1 MPNTVDLAFDIDKF
15 DASKKITYDGLIE
28 IYELTKKISSAPIQI
43 GSTGGWGELKAQAS
57 SLRDSVEQLQS
68 SYANLSNVQKN
79 YSQASKDEAKAS
91 SDLQKAKLNEAKA
104 SKETALASAAEAKAS
119 KDNAAA
125 MLLEAKAA
133 NELERAKTA
142 ANKVPK
148 APPQSQ
154 ADYVASVPFTINAA
168 GSEEATKA
176 AEAQGVAINEL
187 EAAQI
192 ADTIAAKEW
201 ANAQLQAAGVSADVN
216 AATADQVTESEALLK
231 AKEALA
237 FAQSEENV
245 QLQGYKLQTQQATLA
260 AKEQA
265 AAGLEL
271 GEVEIEL
278 ATDYE
283 ILSKAWTEATLRA
296 KNLSIAAAGIN
307 EQWAIRAA
315 ENATLDAKALGD
327 ELKRLDSTVGQTAKR
342 VGDYN
347 AGVKQVQVVNQGAA
361 SAGGGFLNTMSKQ
374 RILFLDLGRIA
385 TDQAFSLR
393 AIATNFALFGP
404 AVTIG
409 AVAVA
414 LLTKAFF
421 SNSQESEKAQE
432 KIKKYNEEVQNIKD
446 NFKDSATINSD
457 ALGNTDASAIRAQ
470 QLSAVVQDQTKSYRD
485 RNQALNELKEINKQY
500 FGDLSIEKGAV
511 DKVREATEQYTEALV
526 NQAVIKGL
534 EEEITKVGAVYEK
547 QKKIV
552 QDLTQQETDRRN
564 KIADARFSN
573 TQAGKKNADFY
584 LDETDA
590 SRKLSVAL
598 QEQSRILQPLQKR
611 WDDLKNEIQAAT
623 LESLNFKPLKKVGPG
638 AKDTELKDAKDKEY
652 EDDIKREIQLNKDLS
667 KADEIGFS
675 DRMRFR
681 TEAYGKEAELLDADY
696 NRSVQTE
703 KDKLN
708 DVLKYDKASK
718 NQKIN
723 AQNEF
728 DSQMQF
734 LDQKRN
740 AESEQLALGLEMDK
754 MIILTSSHAAL
765 LDEDKKSNQLFL
777 DQQADFNKKQE
788 DAAQK
793 SADKSQT
800 DIAATRDAL
809 LLALDKTRGNTV
821 ESERTFQASKLKI
834 EHDYLNASLEINIQY
849 TDEIIRL
856 ARLRKEDISK
866 EEAELLKLKKELAD
880 NNSQYQKQKSTTDS
894 KTWQTYFDGIASL
907 ATKTNGLI
915 KSLVDG
921 AYTKQENAIQDL
933 IKANNDWESAETTR
947 IENSSLSEQDKAAEL
962 IQTKDTAEDQ
972 DKKLAQEQKD
982 LEIRKA
988 RFAKASAIAQIIIN
1002 TAVAISKVLDD
1013 PFQIAIAAG
1022 AGAIELATAIAT
1034 PIPTYADGT
1043 ENHPGGPAIAGEAG
1057 LELVQPKGGLPVLVN
1072 KATLFPDLSAGSR
1085 VTPLTDQDITQAMH
1099 GGAMA
1104 SMADRVSIMEALNNK
1119 ASNNAWEV
1127 ARWQVRETKKALEAS
1142 TRQQPVNVVIKA
1154 PNEKWQ
1160 KSINKNVFGR

>member
-57 SLRDSVEQLQS
+57 SLRESVEQLQS
-68 SYANLSNVQKN
+68 SYANLSSVQKA

-154 ADYVASVPFTINAA
+154 ADYVASVPFTINAV

-216 AATADQVTESEALLK
+216 AATTAQVTESEALLK
-231 AKEALA
+231 AKEALIQ
-237 FAQSEENV
+237 AQSEENV
-245 QLQGYKLQTQQATLA
+245 IIQGYRLQAKEATLA
-260 AKEQA
+260 AQEQA
-265 AAGLEL
+265 AVGLGLHE
-271 GEVEIEL
+271 EKDIEISDYKILTKAYEDAAVRYKDL
-278 ATDYE
+278 A
-283 ILSKAWTEATLRA
+283 ILQRGMPISEKGAT
-296 KNLSIAAAGIN
+296 IAAAQ
-307 EQWAIRAA
+307 EVRV
-315 ENATLDAKALGD
+315 LD
-327 ELKRLDSTVGQTAKR
+327 EEIKRLDADTGRANKSVGL
-342 VGDYN
+342 YN
-347 AGVKQVQVVNQGAA
+347 EGIKNVNVVNGTANK
-361 SAGGGFLNTMSKQ
+361 SAGGFLSTMSKQ
-374 RILFLDLGRIA
+374 RIAFMDLGRA
-385 TDQAFSLR
+385 AEGSAFSLR
-393 AIATNFALFGP
+393 AIASNFALFGP
-404 AVTIG
+404 QVTIAAAAVGGLIYLLFKQDDAHKRAAEAAKKQADGVKDLIANYRDMATIG
-409 AVAVA
+409 ADSQGGSIGEATKVQVLASAVSDLNRPYKERNNA
-414 LLTKAFF
+414 LL
-421 SNSQESEKAQE
+421 
-432 KIKKYNEEVQNIKD
+432 
-446 NFKDSATINSD
+446 
-457 ALGNTDASAIRAQ
+457 
-470 QLSAVVQDQTKSYRD
+470 
-485 RNQALNELKEINKQY
+485 ELKEINKSY
-500 FGDLSIEKGAV
+500 FGDLTLEQSSISKLTGLV
-511 DKVREATEQYTEALV
+511 DEYTAAIV
-526 NQAVIKGL
+526 NQAIVKELESDIGKVAVAYSRQSIEIKKNIDEVNKLKGAMYDARSGIDKYADIEKIAKLNDVIKQQVK
-534 EEEITKVGAVYEK
+534 EIDPLGKQYENL
-547 QKKIV
+547 KK
-552 QDLTQQETDRRN
+552 
-564 KIADARFSN
+564 
-573 TQAGKKNADFY
+573 
-584 LDETDA
+584 
-590 SRKLSVAL
+590 
-598 QEQSRILQPLQKR
+598 
-611 WDDLKNEIQAAT
+611 EIQDAT
-623 LESLNFKPLKKVGPG
+623 LAGLDFKLIKPPKTTT
-638 AKDTELKDAKDKEY
+638 KDTELKTAKDKEY
-652 EDDIKREIQLNKDLS
+652 EDDVKREIQLNKELS
-667 KADEIGFS
+667 KSDELGLAERISLRENAFQLEADLLNK
-675 DRMRFR
+675 DRDRY
-681 TEAYGKEAELLDADY
+681 TKNEE
-696 NRSVQTE
+696 
-703 KDKLN
+703 DKLN
-708 DVLKYDKASK
+708 DVLKYGKSSK
-718 NQKIN
+718 NQK
-723 AQNEF
+723 
-728 DSQMQF
+728 
-734 LDQKRN
+734 LN
-740 AESEQLALGLEMDK
+740 AESEYRAAIDQINKKFYDQDNQLSIDFELDK
-754 MIILTSSHAAL
+754 MVISAKSHADL
-765 LDEDKKSNQLFL
+765 LAEDKAANELFL
-777 DQQADFNKKQE
+777 EQQSDFYKKQE
-788 DAAQK
+788 DKAQK
-793 SADKSQT
+793 SADKAQETLAS
-800 DIAATRDAL
+800 TRDAAL
-809 LLALDKTRGNTV
+809 LHLDATRGTTV
-821 ESERTFQASKLKI
+821 EDEKSYQNGRLKI
-834 EHDYLNASLEINIQY
+834 EHDYLRASLEQNIEY
-849 TDEIIRL
+849 TDQMIQL
-856 ARLRKEDISK
+856 AKSRREDTTK
-866 EEAELLKLKKELAD
+866 QEADLEKLKREKAD
-880 NNSQYQKQKSTTDS
+880 NDSNYQKQTADTEK

-907 ATKTNGLI
+907 ATKTNGFI

-947 IENSSLSEQDKAAEL
+947 IENSSLSEQDKAAAL
-962 IQTKDTAEDQ
+962 IQTKATGDAQ

-1057 LELVQPKGGLPVLVN
+1057 LELVQPKGGRPVLVN

-1142 TRQQPVNVVIKA
+1142 TRQQPVNVVIRA